1 MERKIAMHLYEQYS
15 ATPGGRN
22 HERRRVRFSRG
33 EKSFT
38 GTLVAE
44 LPTMIDDK
52 EAIIYVIS
60 SDDGTGLVYQLE
72 GPISDA

>member
-1 MERKIAMHLYEQYS
+1 MHLYEQYS
-15 ATPGGRN
+15 ATPDRRN
-22 HERRRVRFSRG
+22 PERRRVRFSRG

-38 GTLVAE
+38 GTLVAK
-44 LPTMIDDK
+44 LPTMIDEK

-72 GPISDA
+72 GQVSDA

>member
-1 MERKIAMHLYEQYS
+1 MKRKITMQPSEQYS
-15 ATPGGRN
+15 TTPGRRN

-33 EKSFT
+33 EKSVT
-38 GTLVAE
+38 GTLVAK

-60 SDDGTGLVYQLE
+60 SDDGTGLVYQFE
-72 GPISDA
+72 EQVSDA